1 MLVSLEL
8 MSRLRDVIDAL
19 SDRVSKLEDYK
30 LKALETR
37 LGNDA
42 PPAGAQMV
50 LRMLVLRE
58 LQSRAETRPIVS
70 FGAHTE
76 VLDLET
82 ANP

>member
-42 PPAGAQMV
+42 PPASAQMV

-58 LQSRAETRPIVS
+58 LQSRAETR
-70 FGAHTE
+70 
-76 VLDLET
+76 
-82 ANP
+82 